1 MAQVINTN
9 VSSLNAQRNLTTSQ
23 SMLATSLQRLS
34 SGLRINSAKDDA
46 AGLAIADR
54 FTSQIRGLNQAVRNA
69 NDGISLA
76 QTAEGALSETNNI
89 LQRVR
94 ELAIQSANSTNSA
107 SDRLALQSEV
117 NQLVSELNRISE
129 TASFNGLKLLDG
141 SFTAQKFQVGADA
154 NQTINVSVAAATGA
168 DLGINKVDTN
178 NELGIEAAAGLDYVA
193 SSGVTG
199 RANAAAADVTGNNI
213 IGAQTLTVR
222 DSEGTSLGTISVLAG
237 DSAST
242 IATAI
247 GNFSGASLSAD
258 ATTTVTFGAM
268 GTGADAASATFRG
281 DTVSVA
287 INGQTLQYE
296 IGADAATTS
305 ANFRAAFQANSTLSG
320 NANLSVSIDE
330 TSGLFTITDISGADI
345 DIDTFDVLDT
355 SRATVTM
362 QALADTDTLEI
373 GFGGANYAGADFTY
387 SLTNATGGA
396 ITAAAIADDLALVL
410 AGGTS
415 TLGATVTGALAAN
428 YDFEHTAGAATLTFS
443 AMQSGGVAQTFA
455 VHDSA
460 ANDSLVGV
468 VSGAGTAAASAAAF
482 TAGGAEQIT
491 AAPTDDASTLSVV
504 GARGAAV
511 TLTEAGNDAT
521 IVAGTLDIFMPKG
534 YTIESSTTTNG
545 LFSTSGAQAVT
556 ASIGTE
562 GDNNVAD
569 QVLSIS
575 GQNTSPV
582 EIDIEAGA
590 SAKEIA
596 ALVNKYSDTTGV
608 TASAQTKVTLSGLT
622 EDGVVSFDLTG
633 ADDTAVSVSAQVTTT
648 NLRALADAINTQTGK
663 TGIVAEMNKTNDAII
678 LTSSTGDDIRIEN
691 FNSSSAVD
699 AGGSQTPVT
708 VSMDIQGGVE
718 DAYTGDAVTLYD
730 GGTLGQV
737 TGARSTVVGGNVNFK
752 STAGY
757 FSVSSDV
764 AATAGGLFTGNAE
777 DLQASVKQTVNSIDI
792 STVEGA
798 NAAIDIAEGALATV
812 NSIRADLG
820 AVQNRFS
827 STVSNLTTTAENLTA
842 ARSRI
847 QDADFAAETA
857 NLTRAQI
864 LQQAGVAMLAQA
876 NALPNQVL
884 TLLRG

>member
-46 AGLAIADR
+46 AGMAIADR

-154 NQTINVSVAAATGA
+154 NQTINISVSAATGN

-199 RANAAAADVTGNNI
+199 RANTAAADVTGDNI

-222 DSEGTSLGTISVLAG
+222 DSEGTSLGTISVTAG
-237 DSAST
+237 DSAAT

-247 GNFSGASLSAD
+247 GNFSGATLSAD

-345 DIDTFDVLDT
+345 NVDTFDVLDT
-355 SRATVTM
+355 TRSTVTM
-362 QALADTDTLEI
+362 VALADTDTLEI
-373 GFGGANYAGADFTY
+373 GFGAATYAAAPVTY
-387 SLTNATGGA
+387 SLTNGTGGA

-415 TLGATVTGALAAN
+415 TLGATVTGALPAN

-443 AMQSGGVAQTFA
+443 AMQSGGVAQPFRIA
-455 VHDSA
+455 DSA
-460 ANDSLVGV
+460 ANDSLFSFAAGTG
-468 VSGAGTAAASAAAF
+468 SAGSATFTAGTAEAA
-482 TAGGAEQIT
+482 AGGAV
-491 AAPTDDASTLSVV
+491 DDASTVSVT

-521 IVAGTLDIFMPKG
+521 IVAGTIDIFMPKG

-562 GDNNVAD
+562 GDNNVTD

-575 GQNTSPV
+575 GQNATPV

-622 EDGVVSFDLTG
+622 DDGVVSFELTG
-633 ADDTAVSVSAQVTTT
+633 SNTDSVSISAQVTTT

-663 TGIVAEMNKTNDAII
+663 TGITAEMNKTNDAII
-678 LTSSTGDDIRIEN
+678 LTSSTGDDIRIGS
-691 FNSSSAVD
+691 FNSSAAVD
-699 AGGSQTPVT
+699 AGGSQTAVT
-708 VSMDIQGGVE
+708 VSMNVQGGVE

-777 DLQASVKQTVNSIDI
+777 DLQASVKQTVNAIDI